1 MSKMREKVREYQPGS
16 FSPIIAICRATE
28 VRQLEAEHNELLGKT
43 EELERKLKIAEE
55 ALKQIEK
62 ALIVSSIE
70 DDEAIEIIAIKD
82 KALKQIKRES

>member
-1 MSKMREKVREYQPGS
+1 MSELREKLERYWVRELSTSMCTSGH
-16 FSPIIAICRATE
+16 
-28 VRQLEAEHNELLGKT
+28 VGQLEDEHNELLGKT

-62 ALIVSSIE
+62 ALIISSIE

-82 KALKQIKRES
+82 KALKQMRGD